1 MGNVAIAERLHQLEE
16 PSLLDREVARHAQAQ
31 VVDETTVDQM
41 DVRSS
46 RAIEIRAG
54 FVKTD
59 DACRRGRIDLRSDP
73 RQRHRTTGAS
83 EVVDSDRA
91 KERWQRRGRGDRTPD
106 RHAAQV
112 RAEQVELRLR
122 ERKPRTGRQGG
133 SVDHHV
139 RPHAAAR
146 QVAVRCAVEQFP
158 IEVFGEKLPARESW
172 LGEPRQIG
180 EDLRADLALH
190 VALQE
195 SGLEIAEQAFPMDR
209 VVGGDDAAAGHRVDD
224 VDLVEQPSGPAPD
237 PELHVPQRFHRS
249 VRQRGRARASARQG
263 QDDQHV
269 AGIIGIGLD
278 PLEPVALGEI
288 LGGDRRVGRALG
300 VATDQH
306 DRAGEDPREASG
318 GEHCVEQKAHGS
330 EPLGSETIAEGI

>member
-1 MGNVAIAERLHQLEE
+1 MGNVAIAEGLHQLEE
-16 PSLLDREVARHAQAQ
+16 PSVLDREIARHAQPQ
-31 VVDETTVDQM
+31 VVDQPAVDQV

-46 RAIEIRAG
+46 RTIQVGAG
-54 FVKTD
+54 FFKTD
-59 DACRRGRIDLRSDP
+59 NASRRGRIDLRGDS

-83 EVVDSDRA
+83 EAVDSDRA
-91 KERWQRRGRGDRTPD
+91 EERWQRCGRGDRTPD

-122 ERKPRTGRQGG
+122 KRKPRTGRQSG

-139 RPHAAAR
+139 RPHVAAR

-158 IEVFGEKLPARESW
+158 IEVFGEEFTARELR

-190 VALQE
+190 IALQE
-195 SGLEIAEQAFPMDR
+195 SGLEIAEESFPMDR
-209 VVGGDDAAAGHRVDD
+209 VVAGDDAAAGHRVDD
-224 VDLVEQPSGPAPD
+224 VDLVEQPAASAPH

-249 VRQRGRARASARQG
+249 VRQRRRARASARQG
-263 QDDQHV
+263 QDDQHI
-269 AGIIGIGLD
+269 AGVVGIGLD

-288 LGGDRRVGRALG
+288 LGGDRRIGRMLG
-300 VATDQH
+300 VTTDQH
-306 DRAGEDPREASG
+306 DRAGEDPREASDA
-318 GEHCVEQKAHGS
+318 EHCVEYRAHGS
-330 EPLGSETIAEGI
+330 ESLVPGT